1 MAAGGKHLV
10 VQIYCKITNKP
21 ALAKYLSDF
30 LKQKTGK
37 WSRGERCI
45 SLSHFVPL
53 CPTCP
58 TLSHFVPLVP
68 PVPPVGHGTKWDNFR
83 FYIKVAVFAI
93 FRYQP
98 IVTL

>member
-45 SLSHFVPL
+45 SLSH
-53 CPTCP
+53 
-58 TLSHFVPLVP
+58 LSHIVPHCIVLKLV
-68 PVPPVGHGTKWDNFR
+68 DSE
-83 FYIKVAVFAI
+83 KVNK
-93 FRYQP
+93 YG
-98 IVTL
+98 

>member
-45 SLSHFVPL
+45 SLSHL
-53 CPTCP
+53 SH
-58 TLSHFVPLVP
+58 LSHFVPL
-68 PVPPVGHGTKWDNFR
+68 VPPVGHGTKWDNFR

>member
-45 SLSHFVPL
+45 SLSHL
-53 CPTCP
+53 SH
-58 TLSHFVPLVP
+58 LSHFVSL
-68 PVPPVGHGTKWDNFR
+68 VPPVGHGTKWDNFR

>member
-45 SLSHFVPL
+45 SLSHL
-53 CPTCP
+53 SH
-58 TLSHFVPLVP
+58 LSHFVPLVP
-68 PVPPVGHGTKWDNFR
+68 LVPPVGHGTKWDNFR

>member
-45 SLSHFVPL
+45 SLSHL
-53 CPTCP
+53 SH
-58 TLSHFVPLVP
+58 LSHFVPLVP
-68 PVPPVGHGTKWDNFR
+68 PVGHGKKWDNFR
-83 FYIKVAVFAI
+83 FYIKVAVFPN